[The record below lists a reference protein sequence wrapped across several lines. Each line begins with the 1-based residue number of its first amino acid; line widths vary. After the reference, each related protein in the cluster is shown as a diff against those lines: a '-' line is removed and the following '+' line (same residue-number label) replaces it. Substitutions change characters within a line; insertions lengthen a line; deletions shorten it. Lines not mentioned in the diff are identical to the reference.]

1 MYRLLYFIKKTYV
14 AIIFIV
20 LEIVAIRAY
29 AHSTP
34 YTQSRLLGLS
44 NRVFGS
50 VYDAMDNMSYYFSLH
65 KENVRLT
72 ARIAE
77 LENELDACREMLP
90 ERADSVAES
99 MHKYEYIAAGVISNS
114 INRPQNFI
122 TLDKGFND
130 GVNIEMAVLSPEGF
144 VVGYVVNCSENYS
157 VAMTLLN
164 TDMRAS
170 GRLLSDGSAGSVHWS
185 GGDPAV
191 VDFDDV
197 SKYASLKEGEIVVTT
212 GFSHYFPEGLTI
224 GTVESFEMN
233 ASQTTFC
240 ARVRLAADMARLH
253 NVLLVNN
260 RAADEVR
267 ALEAMPRPAG
277 GGSNE

>member
-1 MYRLLYFIKKTYV
+1 MYRLLYFIKKSYV

-20 LEIVAIRAY
+20 LEIVAIRSY

-34 YTQSRLLGLS
+34 YTQSRLLALS

-50 VYDAMDNMSYYFSLH
+50 VYDAIDGVGYYFSLR
-65 KENVRLT
+65 KENARLT

-77 LENELDACREMLP
+77 LENALDVCREMLP
-90 ERADSVAES
+90 ERADSVAET

-114 INRPQNFI
+114 INRPQNFV

-170 GRLLSDGSAGSVHWS
+170 GRLVADGCSGSIHWS
-185 GGDPAV
+185 GGDPEV

-197 SKYASLKEGEIVVTT
+197 SKYAALKEGEAVVTT
-212 GFSHYFPEGLTI
+212 GFSHYFPEGLPI
-224 GTVESFEMN
+224 GTVESFELSG
-233 ASQTTFC
+233 SQTTYR
-240 ARVRLAADMARLH
+240 ARVRLAADIARLH

-260 RAADEVR
+260 TAADEVR
-267 ALEAMPRPAG
+267 ALEAGTR
-277 GGSNE
+277 

>member
-29 AHSTP
+29 AYSTP
-34 YTQSRLLGLS
+34 YTQSRLLALS
-44 NRVFGS
+44 NSVFGGI
-50 VYDAMDNMSYYFSLH
+50 YDAMDNMSYYFSLR
-65 KENVRLT
+65 KENMRLT

-77 LENELDACREMLP
+77 LENRVDSYREMLP
-90 ERADSVAES
+90 ERADSVAET
-99 MHKYEYIAAGVISNS
+99 MHRYEYIAAGVIANS
-114 INRPQNFI
+114 INRPQNFV
-122 TLDKGFND
+122 TLDKGFKD
-130 GVNIEMAVLSPEGF
+130 GVSVEMAVLSPEGF

-164 TDMRAS
+164 TNMRAS
-170 GRLLSDGSAGSVHWS
+170 GRLLSDGSSGSVHWS

-197 SKYASLKEGEIVVTT
+197 SKYAALKEGEPVVTT
-212 GFSHYFPEGLTI
+212 GFSHYFPQGLMI
-224 GTVESFEMN
+224 GTVESFELN
-233 ASQTTFC
+233 ASQTTYC
-240 ARVRLAADMARLH
+240 ARVRLAADIARLH

-260 RAADEVR
+260 TAADEVR
-267 ALEAMPRPAG
+267 ALEAETR
-277 GGSNE
+277 